1 MYNIVFP
8 CMMMSTLTVLVFCLP
23 PDSGE
28 KIALGVTVL
37 LAFSVFMLAIAEK
50 MPETSESIPLIGKT
64 KVPKQKGWKLL
75 PKIPFLQYNKNE
87 TFWEIFKHCAQVYL
101 SFLKKSPIKGKKTTK
116 MCWFNAHWYTI
127 DLLFPFL
134 FHPFS
139 LKSYDQM
146 REPKLNIE
154 SYFRFYCHARRRA
167 IACIRDKIYWLIFLE
182 KSLEILIF
190 HLFRYLWT
198 ILNLFQGST

>member
-1 MYNIVFP
+1 MRRVKYYTSIPEPFPEIVITFQIRRKTLYYMYNIVFP

-101 SFLKKSPIKGKKTTK
+101 SF
-116 MCWFNAHWYTI
+116 
-127 DLLFPFL
+127 
-134 FHPFS
+134 
-139 LKSYDQM
+139 
-146 REPKLNIE
+146 
-154 SYFRFYCHARRRA
+154 
-167 IACIRDKIYWLIFLE
+167 
-182 KSLEILIF
+182 
-190 HLFRYLWT
+190 
-198 ILNLFQGST
+198 